1 MAKRAGWPRSWWS
14 LPDVFNLPTIAQA
27 ALGFL
32 LLIGP
37 LVVLHELGHY
47 LVARWC
53 GVKSEVFSI
62 GFGKELLGWS
72 DKRGT
77 RWRIAAIPLGG
88 YVQFAGDAGA
98 TSEPDEDKL
107 AAMSAEERSH
117 TFAAKPLW
125 QRALIVAAGPV
136 TNLLVAWAI
145 FTAFHLAYPMPR
157 AEPVVGRVLAGSP
170 AAAVGLRPGDRVL
183 KVGDEAI
190 DQFTQIGQAVAAYP
204 GEAVTLLINREGRE
218 LAVPVT
224 LATHTERDRHG
235 NAMKIGRIGIAP
247 SGFTLVRLGPLEA
260 ARQSV
265 RDCWGITTMI
275 AVNLKQIVTGQRS
288 IREMGG
294 PVKTAK
300 YSGEMLSEGWL
311 DFTYFAALI
320 SINLAFINLLPIPT
334 LDGGHLAFYAAEAIR
349 RRPVD
354 ARSQDLAFRTG
365 LAFVLALMLFV
376 TINDLASLLPF
387 GGG

>member
-1 MAKRAGWPRSWWS
+1 MPKRGALPRICW
-14 LPDVFNLPTIAQA
+14 NLPEVFQLPTVIQA

-53 GVKSEVFSI
+53 GVKADVFSM
-62 GFGKELLGWS
+62 GFGKELLGWT
-72 DKRGT
+72 DRRGT
-77 RWRIAAIPLGG
+77 RWRVAAIPLGG

-98 TSEPDEDKL
+98 SSEPDPDKL
-107 AAMSAEERSH
+107 AAMTEAERAQ
-117 TFAAKPLW
+117 TFAVKPLW

-136 TNLLVAWAI
+136 MNLLVAFAI
-145 FTAFHLAYPMPR
+145 FTAFHIAFPVLNSP
-157 AEPVVGRVLAGSP
+157 PVVGKIMAGSP
-170 AAAVGLRPGDRVL
+170 AEQVGLRAGDRVL
-183 KVGDEAI
+183 TVDSNRI
-190 DQFTQIGQAVAAYP
+190 DQFSDISKLVAAYP
-204 GEAVTLLINREGRE
+204 GRTVNLHIRRGGGEID
-218 LAVPVT
+218 VPVT
-224 LATHTERDRHG
+224 LATAVERDKFG
-235 NAMKIGRIGIAP
+235 NEMKLGRIGIAP
-247 SGFTLVRLGPLEA
+247 AEAVLVRLGPIDA
-260 ARQSV
+260 AALAG
-265 RDCWGITTMI
+265 RDCWNITTMI
-275 AVNLKQIVTGQRS
+275 AVNLKQIITGERS

-300 YSGEMLSEGWL
+300 YSGEMLGEGWL
-311 DFTYFAALI
+311 DFTFFAALI

-349 RRPVD
+349 RRPMG
-354 ARSQDLAFRTG
+354 ARSQDWAFRTG

-387 GGG
+387 GS

>member
-1 MAKRAGWPRSWWS
+1 M
-14 LPDVFNLPTIAQA
+14 FQLPTVIQA

-53 GVKSEVFSI
+53 GVKADVFSM
-62 GFGKELLGWS
+62 GFGKELLGWT
-72 DKRGT
+72 DRRGT
-77 RWRIAAIPLGG
+77 RWCVAAIPLGG

-98 TSEPDEDKL
+98 SSEPDPDKL
-107 AAMSAEERSH
+107 AAMTEAERAQ
-117 TFAAKPLW
+117 TFAVKPLW

-136 TNLLVAWAI
+136 MNLLVAFAI
-145 FTAFHLAYPMPR
+145 FTAFHIAFPVLNSP
-157 AEPVVGRVLAGSP
+157 PVVGKIMAGSP
-170 AAAVGLRPGDRVL
+170 AEQVGLRAGDRVL
-183 KVGDEAI
+183 TVDSNRI
-190 DQFTQIGQAVAAYP
+190 DQFSDISKLVAAYP
-204 GEAVTLLINREGRE
+204 GRTVNLHIRRGGGEID
-218 LAVPVT
+218 VPVT
-224 LATHTERDRHG
+224 LATTVERDKFG
-235 NAMKIGRIGIAP
+235 NEMKLGRIGIAP
-247 SGFTLVRLGPLEA
+247 AEAVLVRLGPIDA
-260 ARQSV
+260 AALAG
-265 RDCWGITTMI
+265 RDCWNITTMI
-275 AVNLKQIVTGQRS
+275 AVNLKQIITGERS

-300 YSGEMLSEGWL
+300 YSGEMLGEGWL
-311 DFTYFAALI
+311 DFTFFAALI

-349 RRPVD
+349 RRPMG
-354 ARSQDLAFRTG
+354 ARSQDWAFRTG

-387 GGG
+387 GS